1 MENYLMT
8 KITVSYCFE
17 LTANNSTY
25 MVLIS
30 IYPLDYSSGHRYL
43 IAGKLIHPLQAQ
55 TSWKVIRKKLLTRD
69 YHLPSSTNTNI
80 NINPFSGL
88 VSI

>member
-1 MENYLMT
+1 MT
-8 KITVSYCFE
+8 KTTVSYCSE
-17 LTANNSTY
+17 LTANNSTC

-30 IYPLDYSSGHRYL
+30 IYLLDYSSGHGYL
-43 IAGKLIHPLQAQ
+43 IAGKLIHPLEAQ

-80 NINPFSGL
+80 NINPFNGL